1 MFNINFQGIRE
12 DNLKKPVNVKSSPKA
27 ILDVMGELEEF
38 AEALLDQ
45 LSVEINE
52 EKEIAELAQKISED
66 TSFNVKFD
74 ELEKICH
81 GIFPYMAK
89 KVNEFVG
96 IPILPV
102 LKLEYLGLKEFK
114 KMKGRKVF
122 SSDDARSYVDG
133 LFDAVADKDVK
144 KIAELIKRDPAK
156 FLVYSTYAK
165 SYISKISTTY
175 GDFLDSAIYLN
186 KFILG
191 SYPQII
197 LYKQGPPFESKF
209 DSVKSGYN
217 GAL

>member
-1 MFNINFQGIRE
+1 M
-12 DNLKKPVNVKSSPKA
+12 S
-27 ILDVMGELEEF
+27 ELEEF

-52 EKEIAELAQKISED
+52 EKEIAELADKISED
-66 TSFNVKFD
+66 TNFNVKFD
-74 ELEKICH
+74 ELENICQ
-81 GIFPYMAK
+81 GIFPQMAQ

-96 IPILPV
+96 ISILPV
-102 LKLEYLGLKEFK
+102 LKLEYLELKEFK

-122 SSDDARSYVDG
+122 SSNDARAFVDE

-144 KIAELIKRDPAK
+144 KIAALIKRDPAK

-186 KFILG
+186 RFIA
-191 SYPQII
+191 
-197 LYKQGPPFESKF
+197 ESK
-209 DSVKSGYN
+209 KSP
-217 GAL
+217 